1 MEPIRVLI
9 VDDAVTVRRLV
20 ADALSIDPALR
31 VVGAAANG
39 RQALERIPQLQ
50 PDIVILD
57 IEMPEMDGLETLLEL
72 RRRHSKLPVIVYSSD
87 THHGA
92 SATLDA
98 LWLGAKDYVTK
109 TGATSLDAAI
119 EHIRSELLPRIHA
132 LCDEDLDARSATEAQ
147 NALAR
152 ARDPRD
158 PRRGDSKSAAPYRSR
173 DMLPPGRVEV
183 LAIAAST
190 GGPSA
195 LSVVLS
201 DLPADLPVPVLVVQ
215 HMPPRFT
222 GYLAER
228 LAAKCRLRIA
238 EAVPGAPLAPGR
250 VWIAPGDFHM
260 TVERSGAQVVTQL
273 DRNRP
278 ENSCRPSADPLFRSV
293 ADVFGAGA
301 LCVVLTGMG
310 QDALRGCRIVAG
322 ARGQILVQD
331 EATSVVWG
339 MPGNVA
345 REGLADRV
353 LPLEQLGEEILR
365 RVSIGRAREA
375 A

>member
-1 MEPIRVLI
+1 MPPIRVLI

-20 ADALSIDPALR
+20 ADALSADPAIQ
-31 VVGAAANG
+31 VVGSAANG
-39 RQALERIPQLQ
+39 RQALERIPHVQ

-57 IEMPEMDGLETLLEL
+57 IEMPEMDGLETLVEL
-72 RRRHSKLPVIVYSSD
+72 RRRHPKLPVIVFSSD

-92 SATLDA
+92 AATLDA

-109 TGATSLDAAI
+109 TGASSFDAAI
-119 EHIRSELLPRIHA
+119 RHIRSEMVPRIHA
-132 LCDEDLDARSATEAQ
+132 LCDAARDAQPGSGAASAPV
-147 NALAR
+147 R
-152 ARDPRD
+152 ARDPRAA
-158 PRRGDSKSAAPYRSR
+158 RSAAPHRSR
-173 DMLPPGRVEV
+173 ESTGRVDV
-183 LAIAAST
+183 LAIGASA

-195 LSVVLS
+195 LSVLLA
-201 DLPADLPVPVLVVQ
+201 DLPADLPVPVLIVQ

-228 LAAKCRLRIA
+228 LAAKSRLRIA
-238 EAVPGAPLAPGR
+238 EAVPEAPLEPGR

-273 DRNRP
+273 DRNPP
-278 ENSCRPSADPLFRSV
+278 ENSCRPSADPLFRTV
-293 ADVFGAGA
+293 AEVFGAGA

-310 QDALRGCRIVAG
+310 QDALRGCREVAR

-331 EATSVVWG
+331 EASSVVWG

-353 LPLEQLGEEILR
+353 LPLDQLAEEILR
-365 RVSIGRAREA
+365 RVWIGRAREA

>member
-1 MEPIRVLI
+1 MPPIRVLI

-20 ADALSIDPALR
+20 ADALSVDPAIQ
-31 VVGAAANG
+31 VVGSAGNG
-39 RQALERIPQLQ
+39 RQALERIAHVQ

-57 IEMPEMDGLETLLEL
+57 IEMPEMDGLETLVEL
-72 RRRHSKLPVIVYSSD
+72 RRRHSKLPVIVFSSD

-92 SATLDA
+92 AATLDA

-109 TGATSLDAAI
+109 TGATSFDAAI
-119 EHIRSELLPRIHA
+119 RHIRSELLPRIHA
-132 LCDEDLDARSATEAQ
+132 LCDEDSEGPSVTEAQ
-147 NALAR
+147 IAR

-158 PRRGDSKSAAPYRSR
+158 PRRGDSRSAATYRSR
-173 DMLPPGRVEV
+173 DMLPAGRVEV

-201 DLPADLPVPVLVVQ
+201 NLPADLPVPVLIVQ

-228 LAAKCRLRIA
+228 LAAKSRLRIA
-238 EAVPGAPLAPGR
+238 EAVPEAPLEPGR

-260 TVERSGAQVVTQL
+260 TVERMGAHVVTQL
-273 DRNRP
+273 DRNPP

-301 LCVVLTGMG
+301 LCAVLTGMG
-310 QDALRGCRIVAG
+310 QDALRGCREVVHAH
-322 ARGQILVQD
+322 GQILVQD
-331 EATSVVWG
+331 EASSVVWG

-353 LPLEQLGEEILR
+353 LPLDELAEEILR
-365 RVSIGRAREA
+365 RVWIGRAREA

>member
-57 IEMPEMDGLETLLEL
+57 IEMPEMDGLETLVEL
-72 RRRHSKLPVIVYSSD
+72 RRRHSKLPVIVFSSD

-92 SATLDA
+92 AATLDA

-109 TGATSLDAAI
+109 IGATSLDAAI
-119 EHIRSELLPRIHA
+119 QHIRSELLPRIHA
-132 LCDEDLDARSATEAQ
+132 LCDEDPDARPGTEAP
-147 NALAR
+147 NTPGR
-152 ARDPRD
+152 ARDPRRD
-158 PRRGDSKSAAPYRSR
+158 DSREAKFYAPYRSR
-173 DMLPPGRVEV
+173 DILPPGRVDV
-183 LAIAAST
+183 LAIGAST

-201 DLPADLPVPVLVVQ
+201 DLPADLPIPVLVVQ

-228 LAAKCRLRIA
+228 LAAKCQLRIA

-260 TVERSGAQVVTQL
+260 TVERAGAQVVTQL
-273 DRNRP
+273 DRNPP

-353 LPLEQLGEEILR
+353 LPLEQIGEEILR